1 MKAFAGSFASSTA
14 LSLAL
19 VTGCAPV
26 ATAPSPPPA
35 TMLASSGTTSAPA
48 SALQTAILLPR
59 APQPGSARYEADRG
73 VFRAT
78 RALEG
83 TPRWVLAQHDVDYA
97 TPVLLADFSC
107 AMGVNLDATRL
118 PHLTALVDQ
127 TSRAADLST
136 GPAKK
141 ANQRQRPFLIDAG
154 ATCQPADQLAHSFDY
169 PSGHATRGW
178 AVGLVLTE
186 LAPDRATELLLRA
199 RAFGDSR
206 VVCGVHNL
214 SAIEAGAM
222 NGGAVVATLHASEE
236 FQSKL
241 SAARQELGDYRKSAP
256 SNAGAQCRAE
266 EALMELTPY

>member
-1 MKAFAGSFASSTA
+1 MPAASGTVSTPASS
-14 LSLAL
+14 
-19 VTGCAPV
+19 
-26 ATAPSPPPA
+26 
-35 TMLASSGTTSAPA
+35 
-48 SALQTAILLPR
+48 LQTAQLLPR
-59 APQPGSARYEADRG
+59 APRPGTARYEADRG

-78 RALEG
+78 RALQG

-97 TPVLLADFSC
+97 TPVLMADFSC

-118 PHLTALVDQ
+118 PRLAALVDQ

-141 ANQRQRPFLIDAG
+141 ANQRQRPFLIDHG
-154 ATCQPADQLAHSFDY
+154 PTCQPAEQLAKSLDY

-214 SAIEAGAM
+214 SAIEAGVM
-222 NGGAVVATLHASEE
+222 NGGAVVATLHASED
-236 FQSKL
+236 FQAKL
-241 SAARQELGDYRKSAP
+241 AAARQELGDYRKSAP
-256 SNAGAQCRAE
+256 SKAGPQCRAE
-266 EALMELTPY
+266 QALIEPTPY